1 MELLVLL
8 PPSACFQSPDQLL
21 VKRGVEDIEDICQ
34 RSVNDLV
41 VVRQAVEL
49 VGCKVQVNSVAF
61 THTVD
66 YWKSAKIQITTEYAI
81 LCNWA
86 GFEPVC
92 ISVGVIASSL
102 EVLATHKASIDVDP
116 DEIEIFEVQ

>member
-21 VKRGVEDIEDICQ
+21 VEGGVEDIEDICQ

-49 VGCKVQVNSVAF
+49 VGCQVQVNSVAF

-66 YWKSAKIQITTEYAI
+66 Y
-81 LCNWA
+81 
-86 GFEPVC
+86 
-92 ISVGVIASSL
+92 
-102 EVLATHKASIDVDP
+102 
-116 DEIEIFEVQ
+116 